1 VPKKARKEKVEKID
15 KEEIKKRVIEEVL
28 KKVSDPEI
36 PISVWDL
43 GLVYDL
49 DVTDDGIVKIRM
61 TMTSPGCPVSGQ
73 ILWQITNM
81 IKEIPG
87 VKDVDIDLTFE
98 PPWTPFKMTE
108 EGRKKYKELFG
119 YDIVKEYKAKY
130 GSEEGYLRAMGY
142 ID

>member
-1 VPKKARKEKVEKID
+1 LSQQTKID

-43 GLVYDL
+43 GLVYDV
-49 DVTDDGIVKIRM
+49 DVTDDGVVKIKM
-61 TMTSPGCPVSGQ
+61 TLTSPACPAGGQ
-73 ILWQITNM
+73 ILWQIVNM
-81 IKEIPG
+81 AKQIPG
-87 VKDVDIDLTFE
+87 VKDVDIDLTFD
-98 PPWTPFKMTE
+98 PPWTPFKMKE

-119 YDIVKEYKAKY
+119 YDIVEEYKAKY